1 MEPSAIAPDH
11 HTAFAWRPR
20 ARAAGVHLVASI
32 VVATLVGL
40 LVFSLWYPY
49 PYREISSGRELFQL
63 VVMVD
68 VVLGPALTFVAFN
81 LAKPRA
87 ELRRDLAAI
96 VVLQLAGLAYG
107 LWTVQ
112 LARPVHMV
120 FEYDRFRVVHRADIP
135 PVLEKFAPPGI
146 AVAPLTGPTLI
157 ALRPFRDRNEEF
169 ELTMSALEG
178 LHLSAH
184 PELWQEYALGRSRV
198 LQAARPAAQLL
209 QRFPARA
216 DEIAAMLREA
226 GRDATAVAYLP
237 VVARKAEAWTA
248 LLDAR
253 SAEVIGYLP
262 LDSF

>member
-1 MEPSAIAPDH
+1 
-11 HTAFAWRPR
+11 
-20 ARAAGVHLVASI
+20 VHLVASI

-49 PYREISSGRELFQL
+49 PYRELSGGRELFQL

-81 LAKPRA
+81 RAKPRA

-120 FEYDRFRVVHRADIP
+120 FEYDRLRVVHRSEIP
-135 PVLEKFAPPGI
+135 SDLESLAPPGI
-146 AVAPLTGPTLI
+146 PVAPVTGPTLI
-157 ALRPFRDRNEEF
+157 ALRPFRDSKEEF
-169 ELTMSALEG
+169 EFTTAALG
-178 LHLSAH
+178 GVQLSAR
-184 PELWQEYALGRSRV
+184 PELWQEYAVGRPRV
-198 LQAARPAAQLL
+198 LQAARPAAQLV

-216 DEIAAMLREA
+216 DEIAAILRGA
-226 GRDATAVAYLP
+226 GRDAAAVAYLP
-237 VVARKAEAWTA
+237 VVGRNAEAWTA
-248 LLDAR
+248 LLDAG

>member
-1 MEPSAIAPDH
+1 MESPAIASDH

-20 ARAAGVHLVASI
+20 ARAAALHLVASI

-63 VVMVD
+63 VVLVD

-81 LAKPRA
+81 RAKPAA
-87 ELRRDLAAI
+87 ELRRDLAMI
-96 VVLQLAGLAYG
+96 VALQLAGLAYG

-120 FEYDRFRVVHRADIP
+120 FEYDRFRVVHRAEIP
-135 PVLEKFAPPGI
+135 LELEQRAPAAIP
-146 AVAPLTGPTLI
+146 VAPLAGPTLI
-157 ALRPFRDRNEEF
+157 SLRPFRGQAEEVEF
-169 ELTMSALEG
+169 TTAALG
-178 LHLSAH
+178 GVHLSAR
-184 PELWQEYALGRSRV
+184 PELWQEYALGRARV
-198 LQAARPAAQLL
+198 LQAARPAAQLA
-209 QRFPARA
+209 QRFPGRA
-216 DEIAAMLREA
+216 AEIDAALRA
-226 GRDATAVAYLP
+226 TGRDAAAVAYLP